1 MAEIFPWR
9 QSVRVVECRQMKTTH
24 VLMAVVLLA
33 GAVSGRA
40 AGIEEI
46 LTRANAGDPAAQI
59 EAGDQYAKGSGVTR
73 NAKEAVVWYTK
84 AAEQGIAEAQMRL
97 GALYL
102 GGRGLPKDGLEA
114 AKWFR
119 LAADHGSAA
128 AQVQMARMHLAGAGV
143 AKDDVEA
150 YKWASLATA
159 AKDKQAPPIV
169 SLLRQRMSGGQIA
182 RANQL
187 IADFNAAKVLAD
199 PALEPGVPPVAPPLE
214 E

>member
-1 MAEIFPWR
+1 
-9 QSVRVVECRQMKTTH
+9 
-24 VLMAVVLLA
+24 
-33 GAVSGRA
+33 
-40 AGIEEI
+40 
-46 LTRANAGDPAAQI
+46 
-59 EAGDQYAKGSGVTR
+59 
-73 NAKEAVVWYTK
+73 
-84 AAEQGIAEAQMRL
+84 MRL